1 MSVTNSA
8 HHGADGL
15 NQLLK
20 SIAKQQAE
28 ERRDGV
34 MRQSLRFSEAKRS
47 TEGAATAEQAAR
59 QFDTQWT
66 TLKSYIDFAKGAMAA
81 VGTAS
86 SMASVGATQGGEVSP
101 RDAQKFIDDSAN
113 STSVDELAEVKL
125 PKGMQTSSDAQTI
138 GDLYSKEDLS
148 EALSNGY
155 SGQDIA
161 EATLSMPAKKS
172 EESALKQGAEKLME
186 FVVSQGDRVVEAKNN
201 TAQALADAARTAQSE
216 SSRTVESQRDAEE
229 RHVLY
234 ALRRAVLNQIDKM

>member
-28 ERRDGV
+28 DRRDGV
-34 MRQSLRFSEAKRS
+34 IRQSVRFSEAKRS
-47 TEGAATAEQAAR
+47 TVGAASAEQAAR
-59 QFDTQWT
+59 QFDAQWT
-66 TLKSYIDFAKGAMAA
+66 TLKSYIDLAKGAVAA

-86 SMASVGATQGGEVSP
+86 NMASVGATRGDEVSP

-113 STSVDELAEVKL
+113 SASVDELAKVKL

-161 EATLSMPAKKS
+161 EATLSMPVTKQAESVFKK
-172 EESALKQGAEKLME
+172 GVEKLME
-186 FVVSQGDRVVEAKNN
+186 YVVSQGDRVVEAKNN
-201 TAQALADAARTAQSE
+201 TAQALAEAARTAKSE
-216 SSRTVESQRDAEE
+216 GSRSIERQQDAEE
-229 RHVLY
+229 RHALY
-234 ALRRAVLNQIDKM
+234 ALRRAALNQIDKM

>member
-1 MSVTNSA
+1 MSIINSP

-15 NQLLK
+15 EQLLK

-28 ERRDGV
+28 DRRDGV
-34 MRQSLRFSEAKRS
+34 IRQSLRFSEAKRS

-59 QFDTQWT
+59 QFDAQWT
-66 TLKSYIDFAKGAMAA
+66 TLKSYIDLAKGAVAA

-86 SMASVGATQGGEVSP
+86 SMASVGATQGGEVTP

-113 STSVDELAEVKL
+113 AASVGELAEIKL
-125 PKGMQTSSDAQTI
+125 PEGLKTSSDAQTI

-161 EATLSMPAKKS
+161 EGTLSMPVKKQP
-172 EESALKQGAEKLME
+172 ESKFSKSVNKMVNYA
-186 FVVSQGDRVVEAKNN
+186 VSQGDRVIEAKNN
-201 TAQALADAARTAQSE
+201 TAQALAEAARAAQSE
-216 SSRTVESQRDAEE
+216 GSRSVQTRQETEE
-229 RHVLY
+229 RQ
-234 ALRRAVLNQIDKM
+234 ALRALRGSILKQTAKV